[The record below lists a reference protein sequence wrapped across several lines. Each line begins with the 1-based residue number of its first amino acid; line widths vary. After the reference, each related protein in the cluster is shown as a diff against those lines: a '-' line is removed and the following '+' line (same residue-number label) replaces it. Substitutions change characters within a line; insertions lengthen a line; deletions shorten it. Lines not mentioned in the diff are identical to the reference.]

1 MDKKT
6 TGNIFFELCDLSLP
20 AHVRAFLAL
29 QRAYMT
35 DPMGGMSPHSPEREK
50 ELVTKLL
57 EQKEAFQLFA
67 RIGQEYVGL
76 ANCFYGFS
84 TFRVKKLI
92 NIHDLIILPDYRDQG
107 IGRKLLQEIARIGL
121 KNNCCKVT
129 LEVRYDNERAKH
141 LYKSIGFMEHDPPM
155 YFWTKDL

>member
-6 TGNIFFELCDLSLP
+6 AGEVTFELCDLTQP
-20 AHVRAFLAL
+20 IHVSAFLKL

-35 DPMGGMSPHSPEREK
+35 DPMGGVPPHTPEREK
-50 ELVTKLL
+50 ELVAKLK
-57 EQKEAFQLFA
+57 EHKEAFQLFA
-67 RIGQEYVGL
+67 KIGHEYVGL

-92 NIHDLIILPDYRDQG
+92 NIHDLIVLSDYRDHG
-107 IGRKLLQEIARIGL
+107 TGRKLLEEIARIGQE
-121 KNNCCKVT
+121 NDCCKVT
-129 LEVRYDNERAKH
+129 LEVRYDNERAKY
-141 LYKSIGFMEHDPPM
+141 LYKSTGFKEGDPPM